1 MNLTGNILAGREDN
15 LDDACTLDISAGYRL
30 PIGRLYVTVTNL
42 LNAEVVSAGDQDPE
56 SSYQYEYYE
65 LPRLARIGY
74 EVSF

>member
-1 MNLTGNILAGREDN
+1 M
-15 LDDACTLDISAGYRL
+15 
-30 PIGRLYVTVTNL
+30 TNL